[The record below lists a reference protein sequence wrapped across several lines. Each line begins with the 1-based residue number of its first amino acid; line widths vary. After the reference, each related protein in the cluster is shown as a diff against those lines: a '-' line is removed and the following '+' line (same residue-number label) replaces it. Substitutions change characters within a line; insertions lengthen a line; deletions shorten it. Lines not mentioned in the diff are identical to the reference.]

1 MRLTEVDVSQV
12 VRTVQEVY
20 MDYYPLNSELF
31 SLNIPSCMPLEAP
44 LWDQALFTRM
54 GDGLVSLLLALRC
67 APTIAYQRNSAIVD
81 RLAQDLEGRIAA
93 GNGTNDRDL
102 FRFGTKQPPILLILD
117 RRDDPV
123 TPLLNQWTYTAMLHE
138 GLNIKNNRVGLQDAA
153 SAREL
158 GGEVVLDQTDDDF
171 YRSAQHLNFGELG
184 EAIKKMAE
192 EFLQSEAG
200 SIAMSG
206 GRSKLQSIGDIQR

>member
-1 MRLTEVDVSQV
+1 
-12 VRTVQEVY
+12 
-20 MDYYPLNSELF
+20 
-31 SLNIPSCMPLEAP
+31 
-44 LWDQALFTRM
+44 
-54 GDGLVSLLLALRC
+54 
-67 APTIAYQRNSAIVD
+67 
-81 RLAQDLEGRIAA
+81 
-93 GNGTNDRDL
+93 
-102 FRFGTKQPPILLILD
+102 
-117 RRDDPV
+117 
-123 TPLLNQWTYTAMLHE
+123 MLHE